1 MAEGKMSIYRRPG
14 SDNWWISVSIA
25 GRKTR
30 RTTGTADRAKAEE
43 FEQRERERLWRLHR
57 LGDRGAIRFIDVAE
71 RWLNETQKRTRD
83 KDEMILAWLSGEIGD
98 EALSSIDR
106 DAIEELRRTALAEGM
121 APATVD
127 RYMALLRALLR
138 KCEYEWRLL
147 DHAPKVPMYR
157 PKPPEPRWLKPPE
170 FERLLKE
177 LPLHLKLAARFAVL
191 TGLRMREMLSL
202 TWDRIDLAQ
211 RRAWIPGTRM
221 KAGRPHGIPLNTDAV
236 KVLRELR
243 TLNPEGRHVFQW
255 RGKPVDD
262 CNGHAFKD
270 AATRAGMPDLRWHD
284 LRHTFASWAVQRGV
298 TLHELMQLGGWSSY
312 QMVLR
317 YAHLAPDNLAHA
329 AEKLCTNRAQR
340 RAVRQLSH

>member
-1 MAEGKMSIYRRPG
+1 
-14 SDNWWISVSIA
+14 
-25 GRKTR
+25 
-30 RTTGTADRAKAEE
+30 
-43 FEQRERERLWRLHR
+43 
-57 LGDRGAIRFIDVAE
+57 
-71 RWLNETQKRTRD
+71 
-83 KDEMILAWLSGEIGD
+83 
-98 EALSSIDR
+98 
-106 DAIEELRRTALAEGM
+106 
-121 APATVD
+121 
-127 RYMALLRALLR
+127 
-138 KCEYEWRLL
+138 
-147 DHAPKVPMYR
+147 MYR
-157 PKPPEPRWLKPPE
+157 PKPPEPRWLKPAE
-170 FERLLKE
+170 FERILKE

-191 TGLRMREMLSL
+191 IGLRMREMLSL

-236 KVLRELR
+236 KVLRELK
-243 TLNPEGRHVFQW
+243 TLNPEGAHVFQW

-329 AEKLCTNRAQR
+329 AEKLRTNRTQR
-340 RAVRQLSH
+340 RAARQISA